1 MSAGGTSRAA
11 RFFKAGVGAFL
22 VTLGLGVT
30 ALLFVPYRR
39 AMETRQWTTVP
50 CVVTRS
56 ELQLRQMGGA
66 AEWRVLLGY
75 EYGWAGQKR
84 SGTRWR
90 RVAFLDRGDAE
101 VSRKSAHRE
110 VAESLVA
117 KYPVGMQTQ
126 CQVNPADPA
135 EAVLEHHTKA
145 PIYTLWWPML
155 FAAGGAGILWSA
167 FRRPERMDQRN
178 SALST

>member
-1 MSAGGTSRAA
+1 
-11 RFFKAGVGAFL
+11 
-22 VTLGLGVT
+22 
-30 ALLFVPYRR
+30 
-39 AMETRQWTTVP
+39 
-50 CVVTRS
+50 
-56 ELQLRQMGGA
+56 
-66 AEWRVLLGY
+66 
-75 EYGWAGQKR
+75 
-84 SGTRWR
+84 
-90 RVAFLDRGDAE
+90 
-101 VSRKSAHRE
+101 

-117 KYPVGMQTQ
+117 KYPVGMQMR